1 MKNVIL
7 YYYNLNNI
15 NITPYKEKVLVK
27 SNKDIFWFERVSN
40 LDEVKL
46 QYELTKDIDE
56 YYDFIINK
64 EKSIFTRYK
73 DNYYVLL
80 KVKDNNKNYF
90 NKIINPI
97 EIDTKEDIIGW
108 VDLWI
113 KKCDFI
119 EYQMNHIINK
129 YKVVDESIDYY
140 IGLIEVA
147 IAYLSYNEKSKETK
161 KYLVHKRI
169 DKKNFYN
176 PLNVKIDL
184 KERDLAGYL
193 KYLFLENVYTEENV
207 FNVLQKANLSYDASI
222 RLFSRLLFPSHYLD
236 VYDRVVADEIGQ
248 DELKKIVLR
257 SNEYELFLKMI
268 FKILNKKNEMPYI
281 HFL

>member
-15 NITPYKEKVLVK
+15 SITPYKEQVLVK
-27 SNKDIFWFERVSN
+27 SNKDIFLFEKVDN
-40 LDEVKL
+40 LDEVKM
-46 QYELTKDIDE
+46 QYELTKDLKE

-64 EKSIFTRYK
+64 EKSIFTRYR
-73 DNYYVLL
+73 DSYYVLL
-80 KVKDNNKNYF
+80 RVKNNGSN
-90 NKIINPI
+90 NLDRIISPI
-97 EIDTKEDIIGW
+97 EVESKEEINNW
-108 VDLWI
+108 ADLWM

-119 EYQMNHIINK
+119 EYQMNHIVNK
-129 YKVVDESIDYY
+129 YSVVDESVDYY

-147 IAYLSYNEKSKETK
+147 TAYLNYNEKNKDTK

-176 PLNVKIDL
+176 PLNVKVDL

-193 KYLFLENVYTEENV
+193 KYLFLENIYTEENI
-207 FNVLQKANLSYDASI
+207 FNILQKANLNYDGSI

-236 VYDRVVADEIGQ
+236 VYDRVIADEVGEE
-248 DELKKIVLR
+248 ELNKIIIR

>member
-27 SNKDIFWFERVSN
+27 SNKDIFWFEKVNN

-46 QYELTKDIDE
+46 QYELTKDLDD
-56 YYDFIINK
+56 YYDFVINK

-73 DNYYVLL
+73 DSYYVLL

-90 NKIINPI
+90 NRIINPLEVDSKE
-97 EIDTKEDIIGW
+97 EISSW

-129 YKVVDESIDYY
+129 YSVVDESIDYY

-147 IAYLSYNEKSKETK
+147 IAYLSYNEKNKEVK

-207 FNVLQKANLSYDASI
+207 SNAIQRANLNYDASI
-222 RLFSRLLFPSHYLD
+222 RLFSRMLFPSHYLD
-236 VYDRVVADEIGQ
+236 VYDRVIADEIGQ
-248 DELKKIVLR
+248 DELKKVVLR